1 MSLAEV
7 KLGLQS
13 YSLRRLS
20 FEDALREVANLGLK
34 FVEAYPEHLPP
45 SVAEVGRARELCDRY
60 GVRIVAHGVN
70 HMPRDEGKLRE
81 LFEFARQLGLEV
93 LTADPDPDSFDLL
106 DEMVEEYGVAVAIHN
121 HGPGHRYATVS
132 DVLRAVEGHSE
143 LIGMCLDTGH
153 LVRAGEDPVEAV
165 RRLGGRLH
173 ALHLKDVSAEG
184 RDVVLGSGVVDFRA
198 LFRALEELGLLRR
211 VVLSVEYEPE
221 PENPLPGI
229 RKSLEHV
236 IRALGSL

>member
-106 DEMVEEYGVAVAIHN
+106 DEMVEEYDPEIEAILAN
-121 HGPGHRYATVS
+121 PESPTY
-132 DVLRAVEGHSE
+132 
-143 LIGMCLDTGH
+143 IQ
-153 LVRAGEDPVEAV
+153 
-165 RRLGGRLH
+165 
-173 ALHLKDVSAEG
+173 
-184 RDVVLGSGVVDFRA
+184 
-198 LFRALEELGLLRR
+198 ALELKNILLK
-211 VVLSVEYEPE
+211 YA
-221 PENPLPGI
+221 
-229 RKSLEHV
+229 K
-236 IRALGSL
+236 